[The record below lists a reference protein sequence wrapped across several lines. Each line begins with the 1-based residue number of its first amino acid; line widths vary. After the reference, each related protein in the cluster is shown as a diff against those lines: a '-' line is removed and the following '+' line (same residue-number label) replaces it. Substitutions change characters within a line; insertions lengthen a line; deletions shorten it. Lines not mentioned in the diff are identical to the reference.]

1 MGKKIREKWMEGRK
15 EEQGAKEG
23 EQKEKMKKRKSPLIF
38 ENNLDCLHIERTSIS
53 LMPAKHM
60 LQITSFSCLEYTLT
74 H

>member
-1 MGKKIREKWMEGRK
+1 MGERK
-15 EEQGAKEG
+15 EEQEAKER

-60 LQITSFSCLEYTLT
+60 LQITPFSSLE
-74 H
+74 